1 MKRTLS
7 ILLASALCITV
18 CASPL
23 HRRSPRR
30 IRRTP
35 RIRLRCPS
43 WKTIAAG
50 GVAAGTVIAA
60 YKVSDGVEEGL
71 KTTARNHPEAF
82 AGSLSILTW
91 PFRWGLLI
99 LMIVSGW
106 WLWRKFVGNTTNNQR
121 KETHNEDRSLEK

>member
-23 HRRSPRR
+23 HRRPPRR
-30 IRRTP
+30 IRRAP

-43 WKTIAAG
+43 WKIIAAG
-50 GVAAGTVIAA
+50 GAAAGTVIAA

-121 KETHNEDRSLEK
+121 KEIPNEDRSIEE

>member
-7 ILLASALCITV
+7 LLLATALCITV

-23 HRRSPRR
+23 HRRPPRR
-30 IRRTP
+30 IRRAP

-43 WKTIAAG
+43 WQTIVASGA
-50 GVAAGTVIAA
+50 AAGTVITA

-99 LMIVSGW
+99 LMMVSGW
-106 WLWRKFVGNTTNNQR
+106 WLWRKSV
-121 KETHNEDRSLEK
+121 EKTK